1 MNKVYVSIVC
11 LMTLFLAGCFTKKSP
26 DVVVAP
32 VVIEEPS
39 EQQNGVDEQ
48 EPTDE
53 VVVEED
59 NSDELDENG
68 EFDPAKFEDEDVEEI
83 MKLMNEL
90 ISE

>member
-11 LMTLFLAGCFTKKSP
+11 LMTVFLAGCFTKKSP

-32 VVIEEPS
+32 AIIEEPS
-39 EQQNGVDEQ
+39 EQQNDIDAQ

-53 VVVEED
+53 VEED

-68 EFDPAKFEDEDVEEI
+68 EFDPAKFEDDDVEEI